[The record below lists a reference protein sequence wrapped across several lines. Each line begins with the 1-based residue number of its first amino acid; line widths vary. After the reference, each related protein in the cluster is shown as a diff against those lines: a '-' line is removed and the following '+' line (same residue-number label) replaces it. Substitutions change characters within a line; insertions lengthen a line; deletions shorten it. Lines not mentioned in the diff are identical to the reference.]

1 MPVKNLAQKFLIS
14 LLLTIALYAAF
25 MLYTDL
31 PSLLRAL
38 RGFNWW
44 MMVPVLLITILVN
57 LGARFVKWH
66 YYLRVL
72 DIRGV
77 SWDNSLAIFLANY
90 ALILTPGKVGGFL
103 KSYFLKQTNDVPITR
118 SMPIIVAE
126 RLTDGLGLVMMT
138 ALALVAYPDAWAAVL
153 LVLGGMVALIVVAQM
168 PSVVRRLLAMGERLP
183 LVRPFVGMLGEL
195 YDSTHE
201 LLQPIPLLW
210 GTFLGTLARATE
222 GLVLYFV
229 LLGLGLENTY
239 QLFEQTIFIAAL
251 SNIIG
256 VLVMLPG
263 GVGGTEG
270 SMAGLLDYFVGLAPA
285 TATAATLIARFG
297 SFWTAALL
305 GAVAL
310 FVKGKVFFASTISVS
325 SHWRE
330 SRPEAT

>member
-1 MPVKNLAQKFLIS
+1 MPIKNLSSKVLVSLI
-14 LLLTIALYAAF
+14 LVIGVFAGFT
-25 MLYTDL
+25 LYTDL
-31 PSLLRAL
+31 QSLLAAL
-38 RGFNWW
+38 IGFNWW
-44 MMVPVLLITILVN
+44 MIAPVLLITLLVN
-57 LGARFVKWH
+57 LGARFVKWE

-103 KSYFLKQTNDVPITR
+103 KSYFLKQTNEVPLSR

-138 ALALVAYPDAWAAVL
+138 MVALVGDGQREAWAAVL
-153 LVLGGMVALIVVAQM
+153 LVLAGMIGIIVVAQM
-168 PSVVRRLLAMGERLP
+168 PSVVRRVLAMGERLP
-183 LVRPFVGMLGEL
+183 LLNRFVDRLQAL
-195 YDSTHE
+195 YDSAHE

-210 GTFLGTLARATE
+210 GTFLGTLARSAE
-222 GLVLYFV
+222 GVALYFV
-229 LLGLGLENTY
+229 LLGLGLENSF
-239 QLFEQTIFIAAL
+239 QLFQQSIFIAAL
-251 SNIIG
+251 SNIVG

-285 TATAATLIARFG
+285 SATAATLIARFG

-305 GAVAL
+305 GGLAL
-310 FVKGKVFFASTISVS
+310 FVKRKVFFASPAEKFS
-325 SHWRE
+325 S
-330 SRPEAT
+330 S